1 MSQAAT
7 RRRIGRTALD
17 VSQLGFGTAPFG
29 QLFADVP
36 DAATREAVDVA
47 CASGISYF
55 DTAPFYGH
63 GLSEHRLGEAL
74 RGRPRDSFVLSTKV
88 GRLLRPHRDAGR
100 SPGPFATTL
109 PFDLEY
115 DYSYDGAMRSIEDSC
130 QRLGMARIDVVFIHD
145 VTVKWRGER
154 FEQSYSQSVDGAFK
168 ALAGLR
174 AAGTIGAIGVGIN
187 DVDTLIRY
195 ATDAD
200 FDCFMLAGRYTLL
213 DTTALDRLLPLCMA
227 KQISILLAAP
237 YNSGIL
243 ATGAVPG
250 AKYWYA
256 DAPQDILERVRRI
269 EAVCA
274 RHGTTLQ
281 AAATQFPLAHPAVA
295 SVAAGYRSPAEVRA
309 ALAACDVPIPP
320 EFWRELRAGDLVD
333 PNSPL
338 PGNA

>member
-1 MSQAAT
+1 MSRAAA
-7 RRRIGRTALD
+7 RRRIGRTALE
-17 VSQLGFGTAPFG
+17 VSQLGFGAAPFG
-29 QLFADVP
+29 NLLSDVP

-47 CASGISYF
+47 CAADIAYF

-88 GRLLRPHRDAGR
+88 GRLLHPRRDTGR

-109 PFDLEY
+109 PFDIEY
-115 DYSYDGAMRSIEDSC
+115 DYSYDGVMRSIEDSW
-130 QRLGMARIDVVFIHD
+130 QRLGMARIDIAYIHD

-154 FEQSYSQSVDGAFK
+154 FEESYRTSIDGAFK
-168 ALAGLR
+168 ALAELR

-187 DVDTLIRY
+187 EVDTLIRY
-195 ATDAD
+195 ARDAD

-213 DTTALDRLLPLCMA
+213 DTTALDGLLPLCTDRH
-227 KQISILLAAP
+227 ISILLAAP

-256 DAPQDILERVRRI
+256 DAPEDILGRVRRI
-269 EAVCA
+269 EEVCA
-274 RHGTTLQ
+274 RHSTTLQ
-281 AAATQFPLAHPAVA
+281 AAATQFPLAHPAIA

-309 ALAACDVPIPP
+309 ALAACEAPIPRD
-320 EFWRELRAGDLVD
+320 FWLELRSERLVD
-333 PNSPL
+333 PKAPL
-338 PGNA
+338 PGIA